1 MSKEQQIIECN
12 EHVYSQPGCNAC
24 VKESE
29 YFLLHWREMYKDA
42 EIAIYDNEED
52 DTIIIKETK

>member
-29 YFLLHWREMYKDA
+29 YFLLHWREMAKDA
-42 EIAIYDNEED
+42 GKSFNEED
-52 DTIIIKETK
+52 EAEPLEYV

>member
-29 YFLLHWREMYKDA
+29 YFLLHWREMAKDA
-42 EIAIYDNEED
+42 RISFNEED
-52 DTIIIKETK
+52 EDEPLEYV